1 VVVVIPAFVAVHVL
15 GGILAGREFPG
26 RSEEPGWLDTSF
38 VITTVA
44 TVVAVALA
52 LLQYLLVRRARAG
65 RSGDLQVYAAA
76 CVSPVA
82 LAAVLVVVV
91 LMVGKPCRTR
101 AAVVEDGNVAMPV
114 HLTKSLPIACLSST
128 CRE

>member
-1 VVVVIPAFVAVHVL
+1 
-15 GGILAGREFPG
+15 
-26 RSEEPGWLDTSF
+26 
-38 VITTVA
+38 VITTVP

-91 LMVGKPCRTR
+91 LMAGKP
-101 AAVVEDGNVAMPV
+101 
-114 HLTKSLPIACLSST
+114 S
-128 CRE
+128 